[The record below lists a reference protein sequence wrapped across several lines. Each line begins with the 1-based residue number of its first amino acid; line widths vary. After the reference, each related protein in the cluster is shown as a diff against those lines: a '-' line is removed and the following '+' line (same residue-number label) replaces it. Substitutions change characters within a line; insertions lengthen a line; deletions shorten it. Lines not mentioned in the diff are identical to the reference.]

1 MKRLPK
7 EDRAGLYLTVIAH
20 LTVIIVLLAVNLH
33 KQIRAENTFVLDFTK
48 QEELEKLQEQ
58 VEQLQKEK
66 EFQEAISRK
75 LQEELA
81 GSAPVYRN
89 IAVDRAALKD
99 DRGTDAEQLYKDAE
113 RLQKE
118 LNAGYDLPD
127 EDHADP
133 TPYKKDD
140 KDKGEPAAYSGP
152 SVVSYYLEGRKASH
166 LSIPAYRC
174 LGAGQVTV
182 LIQVDPSGKV
192 VNAKIDD
199 SVSSTDGCLRA
210 FAVRA
215 ARLSKFSAS
224 TSAPARQTGNIVYEF
239 IAQ

>member
-140 KDKGEPAAYSGP
+140 KDKGEPAAYSRR
-152 SVVSYYLEGRKASH
+152 SSHIIWKEGKPATFPYRHTAAS
-166 LSIPAYRC
+166 A
-174 LGAGQVTV
+174 Q
-182 LIQVDPSGKV
+182 
-192 VNAKIDD
+192 
-199 SVSSTDGCLRA
+199 
-210 FAVRA
+210 
-215 ARLSKFSAS
+215 AR
-224 TSAPARQTGNIVYEF
+224 
-239 IAQ
+239 